1 MTDTSQPSNKSLR
14 GVAALFDDAERKE
27 MFRKYLFFLAWVQ
40 LFILVGCFLYQL
52 DDQGYNSHGPI
63 ETPFP
68 WKVFFLLS
76 FLIPLA
82 ITFMIGVII
91 IGFNRYLAEPEA
103 ASMGALDAALPDD
116 RSGRAYKFFVMVNWL
131 QRLPFL
137 SLLLLLG
144 IAVGFFYKLDSILSL
159 IGNFGERSLQLILWT
174 GATLLLVATALAV
187 VLILVNYNL
196 RKKSMEYKY
205 RTDVAERFG
214 LIIMEDNTVL
224 NSEGRLL
231 SSGKHFKDEVPLLP
245 SASGPS
251 DAAEPVAPLAPPIID
266 LKSS

>member
-1 MTDTSQPSNKSLR
+1 MADSSATTRKSLR

-27 MFRKYLFFLAWVQ
+27 IFRKYLFFLAWVQ

-52 DDQGYNSHGPI
+52 DNQSYNNYGPI

-68 WKVFFLLS
+68 WKVYFLLS
-76 FLIPLA
+76 FLAPLA
-82 ITFMIGVII
+82 ITFVIGVII

-103 ASMGALDAALPDD
+103 SSVVDHDAALPDD
-116 RSGRAYKFFVMVNWL
+116 KSGRAYKLYVAMNWL

-144 IAVGFFYKLDSILSL
+144 IGVGLFYKLDSILAFV
-159 IGNFGERSLQLILWT
+159 GDFGEKSLRLIIWT
-174 GATLLLVATALAV
+174 GATLLLVATALAI
-187 VLILVNYNL
+187 VLIFVNYKL

-231 SSGKHFKDEVPLLP
+231 INGKNFKDSVPLLP
-245 SASGPS
+245 SSSGPS
-251 DAAEPVAPLAPPIID
+251 DATEPVAPLATPAID

>member
-1 MTDTSQPSNKSLR
+1 MKDSSQPSSKSLR

-40 LFILVGCFLYQL
+40 LFILLGCFLYQL
-52 DDQGYNSHGPI
+52 DDQGYNNYGPI

-68 WKVFFLLS
+68 WKVYFLLS
-76 FLIPLA
+76 FLAPLA
-82 ITFMIGVII
+82 ITFVIGVII

-103 ASMGALDAALPDD
+103 SSFLDHDAALPDD
-116 RSGRAYKFFVMVNWL
+116 KSGRAYKLYVMMNWL

-144 IAVGFFYKLDSILSL
+144 IAVGLFYKLDSILGF
-159 IGNFGERSLQLILWT
+159 IGDFGERSLQLIIWT
-174 GATLLLVATALAV
+174 GATLLLVATALAI
-187 VLILVNYNL
+187 VLIFVNYKL

-224 NSEGRLL
+224 NGEGRLL
-231 SSGKHFKDEVPLLP
+231 IDGKNFKDDVPLLP
-245 SASGPS
+245 QSSGPS
-251 DAAEPVAPLAPPIID
+251 NAPEPVAPLASPAID